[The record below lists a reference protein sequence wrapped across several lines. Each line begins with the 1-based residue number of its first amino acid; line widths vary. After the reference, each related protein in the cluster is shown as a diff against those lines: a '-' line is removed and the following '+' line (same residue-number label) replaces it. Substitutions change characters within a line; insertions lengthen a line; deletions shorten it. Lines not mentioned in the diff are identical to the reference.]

1 MNRAIIAGRLTR
13 DPEVRYTDGAN
24 GQTAIARYTIAVDR
38 PRKNGQQ
45 NGADFIPC
53 VAFGRSGEFAEKYL
67 RQGMKMIIA
76 GHIQTGSYK
85 NKDGQTV
92 YTTDLIVDE
101 QEFAESKGSGDSATA
116 QKKPVEDAN
125 GFMVIEDG
133 LDDSGLPWN

>member
-85 NKDGQTV
+85 NKDNQTV

-101 QEFAESKGSGDSATA
+101 QEFAESKGSGENVQT
-116 QKKPVEDAN
+116 KRPVEDAN